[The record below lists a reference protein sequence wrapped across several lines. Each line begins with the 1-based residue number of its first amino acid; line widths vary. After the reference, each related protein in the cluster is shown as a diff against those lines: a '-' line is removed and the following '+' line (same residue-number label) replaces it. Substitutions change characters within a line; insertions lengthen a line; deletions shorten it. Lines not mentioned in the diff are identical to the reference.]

1 VRDQFTPAQQR
12 ALSVITVIALAFG
25 AYFLRHYFILIVIA
39 AIVAYL
45 FTPLYNRCRRKL
57 NTGLSATVTVLAATA
72 TVIVPLGFVIFLAG
86 LQISHIVVHVAE
98 WAQTGDVRNLGTQV
112 VEFANRMLAK
122 LPFGH
127 VTVTEEGLRH
137 GIVSA
142 AQTVGRWLL
151 HSAQGAAGGL
161 IGALTSAIVFLYVL
175 ISLLVNRHE
184 VLTLIRR
191 LNPMGEDVTDLY
203 FTKMGAMVRGTVKGQ
218 FIIAAVQGVLGAASI
233 YIGGFHSGFFLICIF
248 LTALSVV
255 PLGSGIVTIPFGI
268 GMMFFGNVAGGLF
281 VVLFHVIGVTNI
293 DNFLRPILV
302 PREAKLDPALMLLAV
317 FSGLAMFGF
326 WGIVLGP
333 VVMIMI
339 VTTVSVY
346 LAVYHDVEMTMH
358 EPTPK
363 RRFAFRRKNPVA
375 APLANPGGDAPSS
388 GAP

>member
-1 VRDQFTPAQQR
+1 MIDQFTPAQQR
-12 ALSVITVIALAFG
+12 ALAVITVIALGFG
-25 AYFLRHYFILIVIA
+25 AYFLRHYFILMVIA

-57 NTGLSATVTVLAATA
+57 NTGLSATVTVLAAMA

-86 LQISHIVVHVAE
+86 LQISHIVMHVAE
-98 WAQTGDVRNLGTQV
+98 WAQNGDVRNLGTQV
-112 VEFANRMLAK
+112 VDFVNGTLAK

-127 VTVTEEGLRH
+127 VAVTEEGLRH
-137 GIVSA
+137 GVVSA
-142 AQTVGRWLL
+142 AQNVGKWLL

-161 IGALTSAIVFLYVL
+161 IGGVTSTIVFLYVL
-175 ISLLVNRHE
+175 ISLLINQHE
-184 VLTLIRR
+184 VLNLIRR
-191 LNPMGEDVTDLY
+191 LNPLGEDVTDLY

-218 FIIAAVQGVLGAASI
+218 FIIAVVQGVLGAASI
-233 YIGGFHSGFFLICIF
+233 YIGGFHGGFFLICIF
-248 LTALSVV
+248 LTALSVI

-268 GMMFFGNVAGGLF
+268 GMMLFGNVPGGLF

-346 LAVYHDVEMTMH
+346 LAVYHDVELTVH
-358 EPTPK
+358 EPAPK
-363 RRFAFRRKNPVA
+363 RRFRFRRQKPVA
-375 APLANPGGDAPSS
+375 PPVSETETDSPKSAAP
-388 GAP
+388 

>member
-1 VRDQFTPAQQR
+1 MIEQFTPAQQR
-12 ALSVITVIALAFG
+12 ALAVITVIALAFG

-45 FTPLYNRCRRKL
+45 FSPLYKRCRRRL
-57 NTGLSATVTVLAATA
+57 NAGLSAAVTVLAAMA
-72 TVIVPLGFVIFLAG
+72 TVIIPLGFVIFLAG

-98 WAQTGDVRNLGTQV
+98 WAQNGDVRNLGTQV
-112 VEFANRMLAK
+112 VDFVNNMLAK

-127 VTVTEEGLRH
+127 MTVTEEGLRH
-137 GIVSA
+137 GLVSA
-142 AQTVGRWLL
+142 AQNVGKWLL

-161 IGALTSAIVFLYVL
+161 IGGLTSAIVFLYVL
-175 ISLLVNRHE
+175 ISLLVNQQE
-184 VLTLIRR
+184 VLNLIRR
-191 LNPMGEDVTDLY
+191 LNPLGEDVTDLY

-233 YIGGFHSGFFLICIF
+233 YIGGFHGGFFLICIF
-248 LTALSVV
+248 LTALSVI

-268 GMMFFGNVAGGLF
+268 GMMFFGNVAGGMF

-346 LAVYHDVEMTMH
+346 LAVYHDVEMPQHPQAPTRRFMFRRPKPVAVPVA
-358 EPTPK
+358 EPTD
-363 RRFAFRRKNPVA
+363 
-375 APLANPGGDAPSS
+375 DAPSS